1 VNELSYLIISVWMME
16 LYCLNFYVSISTL
29 TFEKEP
35 EIFIAKFVQ
44 SIVVVRALR

>member
-1 VNELSYLIISVWMME
+1 MNELSYLIISVWMME

-44 SIVVVRALR
+44 SIVVRALR